1 MSGEPIQPGSPRA
14 RTPGQ
19 APSGSVAIE
28 VEVEFSGDIRQRV
41 RMEGPP
47 EQVLKVA
54 PAAFELVRD
63 MMNEVERA
71 RIRKRFV
78 AAAHVVVFGVAA
90 LSIVGL
96 ALDFANVRDFN
107 TAGLFTMGGWVL
119 GSIIYFYL
127 AIIKDVFGLKVTI
140 PKPPTLPP
148 SRPD

>member
-1 MSGEPIQPGSPRA
+1 MQPGSPRA

-19 APSGSVAIE
+19 APGDPVAIE

-41 RMEGPP
+41 RVEGSP
-47 EQVLKVA
+47 EHVLKVA
-54 PAAFELVRD
+54 PAAFELVRN
-63 MMNEVERA
+63 MMDKGERA

-78 AAAHVVVFGVAA
+78 AAAHFVVFGVAA
-90 LSIVGL
+90 LSVVGL

-107 TAGLFTMGGWVL
+107 TVGLFTMGAWVL

-127 AIIKDVFGLKVTI
+127 AIIKDAFGLKVTV

-148 SRPD
+148 GRSD

>member
-1 MSGEPIQPGSPRA
+1 VANGFSRVRRVHGRKGRRQ
-14 RTPGQ
+14 
-19 APSGSVAIE
+19 SGSVAIE

-54 PAAFELVRD
+54 PVAFELVRD
-63 MMNEVERA
+63 MMNEGERA

-107 TAGLFTMGGWVL
+107 TAGLFSMGVWVL

-127 AIIKDVFGLKVTI
+127 AIIKDVFGLKVTV